1 MEKLIELMKRALAEN
16 FALYLKGQYYHWNV
30 EGPNFKQ
37 FHDLFGDFYG
47 EVYGAVDQMAEEI
60 RALDAYAPGSLGRF
74 MELSTIDDENTV
86 PKALEMVKRLAD
98 DNQKMLVTLQSVRD
112 KADELGQ
119 NGLVNFLEDRLDH
132 HKKHAWM
139 LRATLKGE

>member
-37 FHDLFGDFYG
+37 FHDLFGDFYS

-98 DNQKMLVTLQSVRD
+98 DNQKILVTLQTARD

-119 NGLVNFLEDRLDH
+119 NGLVNFLEDRLDN